1 MKMKKTFLLIFVILI
16 VAVLLSGCSK
26 KDPLL
31 GTWQEPVSGISLVFK
46 DDGSVIISMHET
58 AYTMQYTEQTPNILV
73 VKVSTDGTIPD
84 LTMTYAVSKDK
95 NQLDITVN
103 NVDTIFKRVK

>member
-1 MKMKKTFLLIFVILI
+1 MKMKKTLLLIFISLIL
-16 VAVLLSGCSK
+16 AVLLSGCSK

-46 DDGSVIISMHET
+46 EDGSILISMHET
-58 AYTMQYTEQTPNILV
+58 TYTMQYTEQTPNGLV
-73 VKVSTDGTIPD
+73 IKVSTDGTIPN
-84 LTMTYAVSKDK
+84 LTMTYAVSKDN

-103 NVDTIFKRVK
+103 NVDTIFQRVK